1 MYDRISPETSIH
13 FFPNL
18 SGDYNPSRESGV
30 AAALIRIF
38 NVYYP
43 VRTLVLMSGEA
54 LMVLASLL
62 MVTLLRC
69 REESYLVLNFE
80 NGYLQILAVTLLAMV
95 VFYWVDLYPAPPV
108 SPLGARGEI
117 LFQVLVSV
125 GVLIS
130 ATGVV
135 GMVVPSRGTRG
146 MPVAILLGSAV
157 AAIALPGWRRAYAWL
172 CQQRFMQQ
180 RVYILGADERA
191 RRLVQGLRDRP
202 ELGVHVVGWSGQLGS
217 DPSRVTMAEHLLSV
231 ATTRGA
237 HRVIVALQ
245 DRRNAMPM
253 PELLELRLQKAV
265 NIEEAATWLE
275 RISGKI
281 EIAHLFPSWI
291 IYGSGFRFTEPFRVA
306 RRIVNLVFATLA
318 LILTLP
324 LIPFVALAIRMD
336 SPGPVFYRQK
346 RVGRNGRVF
355 NCYKF
360 RTMRENAEADCGP
373 TWAGDAD
380 PRITRVGRILRMSRI
395 DEIPQLWCVI
405 RGDMGLVGPRP
416 ERPEFVEWLERE
428 IPYYGMR
435 HLVRPGITGWAQV
448 RYRYGNSLDDAR
460 EKLQYDLF
468 YLKNASVALD
478 AVILFHTIKTVL
490 LGRGAH

>member
-1 MYDRISPETSIH
+1 M
-13 FFPNL
+13 
-18 SGDYNPSRESGV
+18 
-30 AAALIRIF
+30 IRIF

-54 LMVLASLL
+54 LMVLASLF
-62 MVTLLRC
+62 MVTLLHC
-69 REESYLVLNFE
+69 REESFLVLNFE
-80 NGYLQILAVTLLAMV
+80 NGYLQIMVVTLVAMV
-95 VFYWVDLYPAPPV
+95 VFYWVDLYPAPHI

-117 LFQVLVSV
+117 VFQALVTT
-125 GVLIS
+125 GVLILVS
-130 ATGVV
+130 GLV
-135 GMVVPSRGTRG
+135 GIVVPSRSTSKG
-146 MPVAILLGSAV
+146 MPVATLLGCAI
-157 AAIALPGWRRAYAWL
+157 AAIALPGWRRAYTWL
-172 CQQRFMQQ
+172 SQHRFMQQ

-191 RRLVQGLRDRP
+191 QRLVQGLRDRP
-202 ELGVHVVGWSGQLGS
+202 ELGVQVVGWSGQLGS
-217 DPSRVTMAEHLLSV
+217 EPSRAAMAEHLISV
-231 ATTRGA
+231 ASAQGA

-245 DRRNAMPM
+245 DRRNAMPIE
-253 PELLELRLQKAV
+253 ELLELRLRRAV

-306 RRIVNLVFATLA
+306 RRLVNLVLATVALGFA
-318 LILTLP
+318 LP
-324 LIPFVALAIRMD
+324 LLPFVALAIRMD

-346 RVGRNGRVF
+346 RVGRNGRIF
-355 NCYKF
+355 YCYKL

-380 PRITRVGRILRMSRI
+380 PRITWVGRILRLSRI

-416 ERPEFVEWLERE
+416 ERPEFVAWLEKE

-448 RYRYGNSLDDAR
+448 RYKYGNSLEDAR

-478 AVILFHTIKTVL
+478 ALILFHTIKTVL